1 MDKEKEVSL
10 EINGQIKLAK
20 QGSMIIEATDS
31 LGEYVPRFCYHK
43 ELSIAANCRM
53 CLVEVEGVPKPLPA
67 CATPVADGMKIWTS
81 SDKAKKAQHSTME
94 FLLINHPLD
103 CPICDQGGECELQDL
118 AVGYGSG
125 VSQYTES
132 KRVVEDK
139 NIGPLIKT
147 EMTRCIHC
155 TRCVRF
161 GEEIAGIKEMGA
173 IGRGENVE
181 IGTYIESSV
190 ESELSGNMIDVC
202 PVGALTSKPYRY
214 SARSWEM
221 RQAKGIA
228 PHDNLGSNISFHVKG
243 QKVKRVVPRENED
256 VNHIWISDRDR
267 FSYEG
272 LSSSNRLEVPKQK
285 IDGKWCDIDWD
296 SAINSIVSSLR
307 APTIKDNLRAFI
319 SPSSTNEEFYL
330 FQSLV
335 RGVGSNFID
344 HRLRQVDFRN
354 DQREPLFPKIPD
366 KQELESNDLIILLG
380 AFPRTDIPIVNIAL
394 RHSID
399 RGSKAIVIDTHHREY
414 NHHVE
419 SKKIVPPSKF
429 VSELKKILKNLNSD
443 GQNNQDKIT
452 SLISSAKSPILL
464 FGSGVNHHP
473 NRGQLMMLI
482 NELADK
488 TGAAV
493 GHLTDGCN
501 AAGAWLSGAVP
512 HRGPCGV
519 EIDEEIDY
527 SSFLNNHE
535 ENVYLLFGVDPAL
548 DFANSPKVKSSLKNA
563 KFVVG
568 FSAFNSTALLDYC
581 DIILPIATYA
591 ENEGGFVNCFGMT
604 QKFECAVKPI
614 KDAKPGWKILRR
626 LGSEI
631 GLKNFDAVSVDDVF
645 DPFTQEIAFESKH
658 MPQVDRTL
666 CDNSMKKGKG
676 EIEVVTEIPP
686 YSTDQLLRN
695 AASLQQM
702 RHSGDDNIRV
712 NESCAAQLNLFD
724 GDKIGIEVAESR
736 AIGRLKIDNSVPDK
750 TCMIFG
756 AREALTNVA
765 LNGAHA
771 RLFNIQGDT

>member
-1 MDKEKEVSL
+1 MEKEKEVSL
-10 EINGQIKLAK
+10 EINGAIKLAK
-20 QGSMIIEATDS
+20 QGSMIIEVTDS

-53 CLVEVEGVPKPLPA
+53 CLVEVEGAPKPLPA
-67 CATPVADGMKIWTS
+67 CATPVADGMKIWTN
-81 SDKAKKAQHSTME
+81 SDKARKAQHGTME

-228 PHDNLGSNISFHVKG
+228 PHDNLGSNINFHIKG
-243 QKVKRVVPRENED
+243 QMVKRVVPRENGD
-256 VNHIWISDRDR
+256 INDIWISDRDR

-272 LSSSNRLEVPKQK
+272 LSSSNRTKAPKQK
-285 IDGKWCDIDWD
+285 VDGRWVDIDWD
-296 SAINSIVSSLR
+296 SAVDLVINNLKVPL
-307 APTIKDNLRAFI
+307 IKNNLRAFI
-319 SPSSTNEEFYL
+319 SPSSTNEEFFL
-330 FQSLV
+330 LQSLV
-335 RGVGSNFID
+335 RGIGSNFID
-344 HRLRQVDFRN
+344 HRLRQIDFSD
-354 DQREPLFPKIPD
+354 DQAGPLFPRIPD
-366 KQELESNDLIILLG
+366 KDKVENNDLIILLG
-380 AFPRTDIPIVNIAL
+380 AFPRTDVPIVNILL
-394 RHSID
+394 RNAIKK
-399 RGSKAIVIDTHHREY
+399 GSKAIVIDSYDREY
-414 NHHVE
+414 NHNVE
-419 SKKIVPPSKF
+419 RKKIIAPSKF
-429 VSELKKILKNLNSD
+429 AYELEGMLANLND
-443 GQNNQDKIT
+443 DQNKRDEIIN
-452 SLISSAKSPILL
+452 LIQSAKSPVIL
-464 FGSGVNHHP
+464 FGSGIDHHP
-473 NRGQLMMLI
+473 DRSYLLALI
-482 NELADK
+482 EGIANK
-488 TGAAV
+488 IGASV
-493 GHLTDGCN
+493 GHLTQGCN

-512 HRGPCGV
+512 HRGPCGTR
-519 EIDEEIDY
+519 IDEKIDY
-527 SSFLNNHE
+527 SSFLTNHE
-535 ENVYLLFGVDPAL
+535 DSVYFLFGVDPAL
-548 DFANSPKVKSSLKNA
+548 DFANSPKVQSSLKNS

-568 FSAFNSTALLDYC
+568 FSAFDSEALLECC
-581 DIILPIATYA
+581 DLILPIATYA
-591 ENEGGFVNCFGMT
+591 ENEGSFINCFGMA

-626 LGSEI
+626 LGSEM
-631 GLKNFDAVSVDDVF
+631 GLKNFEAITVDDVF
-645 DPFTQEIAFESKH
+645 DPFIQKIAFES
-658 MPQVDRTL
+658 MSVTRRDSSIW
-666 CDNSMKKGKG
+666 NNNGKDERG
-676 EIEVVTEIPP
+676 EVEVITEIPP

-695 AASLQQM
+695 AVSLQQM
-702 RHSGDDNIRV
+702 RQSGDDSIRL
-712 NESCAAQLNLFD
+712 NQSCADRLDLSD
-724 GDKIGIEVAESR
+724 GDKIGIEVAKAR
-736 AIGRLKIDNSVPDK
+736 AIARLKIDNAVPDE

-756 AREALTNVA
+756 AREVLTNVA
-765 LNGAHA
+765 LNGARA
-771 RLFNIQGDT
+771 RLFSIQGDT